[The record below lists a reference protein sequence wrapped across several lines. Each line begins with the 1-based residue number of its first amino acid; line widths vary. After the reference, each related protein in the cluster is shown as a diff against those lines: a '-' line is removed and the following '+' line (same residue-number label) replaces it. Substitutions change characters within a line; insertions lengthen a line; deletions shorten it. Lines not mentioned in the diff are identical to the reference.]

1 MRLREKTI
9 LAIQWDTIGTVI
21 TAGLTFLTSVWIVR
35 FLGPERFGVLAILMS
50 VLALCQLLASG
61 GTRYMVLRF
70 VPEAVKEGGTQ
81 EGARLLMKAT
91 FHRTVMLTLVALPL
105 WIFSDLVAEIG
116 LGRPELA
123 QYVSFLPLLL
133 APPLYA
139 DILAAG
145 LIALFRQPTVR
156 SAEVVNKIVFACT
169 LLLLPV
175 WPDPLY
181 GVFTS
186 WVVGW
191 CIGILWLAMDA
202 SRQGLFHWP
211 AWNGKQAMSRW
222 VRFSGT
228 AYALTLIGFILGR
241 ELDILLLTRLGIP
254 SEGVA
259 QYAVIFS
266 FVAMVFALPLL
277 PISGGFDVP
286 LIADLYSRKDWG
298 GLRRLYNA
306 FFEYVYIFVIPI
318 IGGGLLLGPS
328 LVGYIYG
335 EKYGTVTNVL
345 FSLLVLLGLTKL
357 GGITGPFLMAMDRE
371 GLQLRIRLTMAVVN
385 IGLALFAIPRWGLL
399 GAALATGASVS
410 GMVIWEVLAVQ
421 RCLHPSYP
429 WGFLGRLSL
438 ATGVMMIALQACKLV
453 VGSDPG
459 LLSLIA
465 LVGLGGA
472 AYLAMLLWLRPV
484 SIEHAALLA
493 EVRVPGLAALI
504 ARIGRPSP
512 LATSEATGCTRT

>member
-9 LAIQWDTIGTVI
+9 RAIQWDTIGAVI
-21 TAGLTFLTSVWIVR
+21 TSGLTFLTSVWIVR
-35 FLGPERFGVLAILMS
+35 LLGPDRFGALAVLMA
-50 VLALCQLLASG
+50 VLSLCQLLASG
-61 GTRYMVLRF
+61 GTRYALLRF
-70 VPEAVKEGGTQ
+70 VPEAVKEGGAQ
-81 EGARLLMKAT
+81 EGARLLTKAA
-91 FHRTVMLTLVALPL
+91 FDRTVMLTLVAVPL
-105 WIFSDLVAEIG
+105 WLFSDLVAEMG

-123 QYVSFLPLLL
+123 RYVSILPLLL
-133 APPLYA
+133 VPPLYA

-156 SAEVVNKIVFACT
+156 SAEVANKIVFACA
-169 LLLLPV
+169 LLLLPA
-175 WPDPLY
+175 WSDPLY
-181 GVFTS
+181 GVFAS
-186 WVVGW
+186 WVAGW

-202 SRQGLFHWP
+202 SRQGLLRWP
-211 AWNGKQAMSRW
+211 AWSGKQAMPRW

-228 AYALTLIGFILGR
+228 AYALTLIGFVLGR
-241 ELDILLLTRLGIP
+241 ELDILLLARLGIP

-259 QYAVIFS
+259 QYAVVFS

-286 LIADLYSRKDWG
+286 LIASLYSRRDWS

-306 FFEYVYIFVIPI
+306 FFEYVYIFMIPI
-318 IGGGLLLGPS
+318 VGGGLLVGPS

-335 EKYGTVTNVL
+335 EKYGIATNVL
-345 FSLLVLLGLTKL
+345 FPLLVLLGLTKL

-385 IGLALFAIPRWGLL
+385 IGLALLAIPRWGLL

-410 GMVIWEVLAVQ
+410 GMVAWEALVVQ
-421 RCLHPSYP
+421 RCLHPRYP
-429 WGFLGRLSL
+429 WGFLGRLAL

-472 AYLAMLLWLRPV
+472 VYLAMLLWLRPV

-493 EVRVPGLAALI
+493 DIRIPGLAALV

-512 LATSEATGCTRT
+512 LVTSETTSYTRT